1 VTAYQQWRKKD
12 ENRLEALKTA
22 KFRIIGQQQLSAGG
36 WQELRFDFDS
46 PRVTAI
52 SYRLVL
58 KVTPLDASKDHY
70 SWFDDIALVEWL
82 SPPLNDGDV
91 PAHVAN
97 KTASHAGFVT
107 GKAFI
112 PVQE

>member
-1 VTAYQQWRKKD
+1 M
-12 ENRLEALKTA
+12 
-22 KFRIIGQQQLSAGG
+22 RIIGQQELSAGG

-52 SYRLVL
+52 SYRVVLV
-58 KVTPLDASKDHY
+58 VAPLDATQDHY

-82 SPPLNDGDV
+82 SPPLNEGEV

-97 KTASHAGFVT
+97 KRASHAGFVT
-107 GKAFI
+107 W
-112 PVQE
+112 